1 VTTLLIT
8 LAVLVQQDPAKVE
21 ADSKLNNLR
30 ITLDFKDSPLEQVV
44 DYLREVSGLN
54 VFVDA
59 KVAEKQIRVSLKVAE
74 ISLRS
79 IFALMLKPHGCEIM
93 FREGVV
99 MLMTKEDVADR
110 TVKMELYD
118 CRDILHP
125 IVDFPG
131 VDIVLAVDQA
141 GVIGNIEAG
150 PEYAEIPIAELVRA
164 HTGGKTWDENP
175 KASVNLQNGLLVV
188 RQTPEVHR
196 QIVRLLNLL
205 RANK

>member
-1 VTTLLIT
+1 MIT
-8 LAVLVQQDPAKVE
+8 LTLALAALLQQDPAKLEVE
-21 ADSKLNNLR
+21 SKLTNLK
-30 ITLDFKDSPLEQVV
+30 ITLDFKDSPLEAVV
-44 DYLREVSGLN
+44 DYLREISGLN

-59 KVAEKQIRVSLKVAE
+59 KVAEKQIRVSLKVTE

-79 IFALMLKPHGCEIM
+79 IFSLMLRPHGCETM
-93 FREGVV
+93 YRDGVV

-125 IVDFPG
+125 IIDFPG
-131 VDIVLAVDQA
+131 VEIMLAVDGSGTDFGA
-141 GVIGNIEAG
+141 TVV
-150 PEYAEIPIAELVRA
+150 AEPVEVPIAELVRA
-164 HTGGKTWDENP
+164 HTGGKSWDDNP
-175 KASVNLQNGLLVV
+175 KFSVNLQNGLLVV